1 MTTMAPVLPLE
12 PLLTLLA
19 ARGHDFRDY
28 RHDVLSRRVR
38 ERMDALRVRD
48 LGDYLGRVAGD
59 GGELDRLIDTLL
71 IATSAFFRD
80 PATFTALADT
90 VIPRLALGGGPVRA
104 WVAGS
109 ATGEEAWTLA
119 MLLAEHA
126 PSLDG
131 RFEVFASDVSVRAL
145 EIARR
150 GAYPAARADEVPASY
165 RHHLIERG
173 DEVLVADALRGRVTF
188 CHHDLLGP
196 TLVPPEAVLA
206 RFELVLCRNVLIY
219 LDDRLQERLC
229 ARLASTLAPGGV
241 LVLGPFESL
250 PPALDALLSP
260 APGIAP
266 DQRCFTAREAP

>member
-1 MTTMAPVLPLE
+1 MTTMTPVLPLE

-38 ERMDALRVRD
+38 ERMDALRIGD
-48 LGDYLGRVAGD
+48 LGAYIGRVACD
-59 GGELDRLIDTLL
+59 DGELARLIDTLL

-80 PATFTALADT
+80 PATFTALADI
-90 VIPRLALGGGPVRA
+90 VIPRLARAGAPVRA
-104 WVAGS
+104 WVAGA

-119 MLLAEHA
+119 MLFAEHA

-150 GAYPAARADEVPASY
+150 GAYESTRIDEVPARY
-165 RHHLIERG
+165 RGYLTGRG
-173 DEVLVADALRGRVTF
+173 DEVHVDDRLRERVTF

-196 TLVPPEAVLA
+196 TLAPPEAVLA

-219 LDDRLQERLC
+219 LEDRLQERLC
-229 ARLASTLAPGGV
+229 ARLAAALAPGGV

-250 PPALDALLSP
+250 PPALEAALAP
-260 APGIAP
+260 APGVAAEL
-266 DQRCFTAREAP
+266 RCYTARGSS

>member
-1 MTTMAPVLPLE
+1 MTPVLPLE

-38 ERMDALRVRD
+38 ERMDELRVRD

-59 GGELDRLIDTLL
+59 AGELERLIDTLL

-80 PATFTALADT
+80 PATFAALADT
-90 VIPRLALGGGPVRA
+90 VIPRRAQGGAPVRA

-150 GAYPAARADEVPASY
+150 GAYPAARADEVPARY
-165 RHHLIERG
+165 RGYLTGRG
-173 DEVLVADALRGRVTF
+173 DEIVVADRLRERVTF

-196 TLVPPEAVLA
+196 TLAPPEAVLA
-206 RFELVLCRNVLIY
+206 RFDLVLCRNVLIY
-219 LDDRLQERLC
+219 LGDRLQERLC
-229 ARLASTLAPGGV
+229 ARLASALAPGGV

-250 PPALDALLSP
+250 PPGLDAILAP
-260 APGIAP
+260 APGVAAEL
-266 DQRCFTAREAP
+266 RCFTPRRAS